1 MAKIIS
7 PLLKFDIL
15 CVLVNTL
22 TVDENYLFG
31 DSEDL
36 QFRIQP
42 QFS

>member
-1 MAKIIS
+1 MAGIIS
-7 PLLKFDIL
+7 LLLKFEIL
-15 CVLVNTL
+15 WVLFHTL
-22 TVDENYLFG
+22 TVDENYPFG